1 MVSFGSSTPKLAFFT
16 AQLAVVFLAHI
27 SLLPFLFSCF
37 VAKYQFS
44 IIWEYND
51 DRRIILLDSIIRTLG
66 MGEALA
72 KRCVI
77 GGSPDWDW
85 IQGKVERE
93 VVVANAE
100 MM

>member
-1 MVSFGSSTPKLAFFT
+1 M
-16 AQLAVVFLAHI
+16 
-27 SLLPFLFSCF
+27 
-37 VAKYQFS
+37 
-44 IIWEYND
+44 
-51 DRRIILLDSIIRTLG
+51 
-66 MGEALA
+66 ALA